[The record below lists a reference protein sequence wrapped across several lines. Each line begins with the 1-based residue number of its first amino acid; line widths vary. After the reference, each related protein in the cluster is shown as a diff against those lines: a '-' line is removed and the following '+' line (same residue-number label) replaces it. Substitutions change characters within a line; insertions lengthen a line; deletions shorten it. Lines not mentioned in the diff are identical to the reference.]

1 MLAGRGGTVGG
12 SVDASRGGRAA
23 RREGGHYERAS
34 GVNVGTRGLL
44 RARDLGCAPEEE
56 KEEEGLQKSGKRSL
70 TERQTRRSL
79 LGACSPLCHNQIAGM
94 MESSGKDEDKEKE
107 QLKKTVGGGQFV
119 KVDRI

>member
-44 RARDLGCAPEEE
+44 RARNLGCAPEEE

-70 TERQTRRSL
+70 TERQTFTFRGL
-79 LGACSPLCHNQIAGM
+79 LTSVSQPDCRNDGVVWEGR
-94 MESSGKDEDKEKE
+94 
-107 QLKKTVGGGQFV
+107 GQGEGTA
-119 KVDRI
+119 